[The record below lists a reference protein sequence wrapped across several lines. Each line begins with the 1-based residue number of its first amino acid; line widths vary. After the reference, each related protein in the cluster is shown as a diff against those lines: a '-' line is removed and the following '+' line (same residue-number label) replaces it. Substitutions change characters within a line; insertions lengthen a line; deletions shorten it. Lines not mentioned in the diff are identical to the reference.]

1 MSICLAHLFL
11 KPAPSAAHISA
22 LATSLGGLGME
33 LVGVS
38 ESLVDTKVVDPLAQV
53 PSDVDGEATPTSKR
67 DMSPA
72 PPQAPRI
79 RRGHGFAPVC
89 SDVVEVYSVGGEHMY
104 FDDTKDMTTGR
115 LRLEVSIR
123 LGVLPSQVQLLCD
136 EVEISDDMPI
146 LSESLT
152 VCLRRTQGQV
162 EFSQLL
168 L

>member
-1 MSICLAHLFL
+1 MA
-11 KPAPSAAHISA
+11 
-22 LATSLGGLGME
+22 

-38 ESLVDTKVVDPLAQV
+38 ESIVDTKVAEPLAQV
-53 PSDVDGEATPTSKR
+53 PLDADGEATPTSKR
-67 DMSPA
+67 DMSPV
-72 PPQAPRI
+72 PPQAPRL

-89 SDVVEVYSVGGEHMY
+89 SDVVEVYSVGGERIH

-123 LGVLPSQVQLLCD
+123 LGVLPSQVQLLCG

-152 VCLRRTQGQV
+152 VCLRRAQEQV